1 MFQLQ
6 QLIYT
11 LNFVL
16 RLIQRDLNGFVMT
29 SQVETKGCQGKV
41 RFVLFVVT
49 PSVSV
54 RPPGERLP
62 MDACTVARFRGYY
75 QEDVLIINRGR
86 APDVH
91 RQRHCT
97 HAVNFVKLQAWM
109 CMYELAYQATEA
121 ELKSTRLMMLAH
133 SIWFTELV
141 M

>member
-1 MFQLQ
+1 M
-6 QLIYT
+6 IYT

-16 RLIQRDLNGFVMT
+16 RLIQRDLNGFVVT
-29 SQVETKGCQGKV
+29 SRVVRKGCQGKV
-41 RFVLFVVT
+41 RLVLFVVT

-62 MDACTVARFRGYY
+62 MDACTVDRFRGYY

-86 APDVH
+86 ALDMH
-91 RQRHCT
+91 RQLHCT

-109 CMYELAYQATEA
+109 YMYELATKP
-121 ELKSTRLMMLAH
+121 LRLNSNPPCRLMMLAR